1 MVRIQTTSNISEHLK
16 GHCAIF
22 TSVFVK
28 VKKGLIR
35 IHFCG
40 KYSFP
45 YFSNL
50 TQIINL
56 SSTHLSFCC
65 FSLDSFYTFS
75 IMEITQLF

>member
-1 MVRIQTTSNISEHLK
+1 MVRIQMTSNISEHLK

-22 TSVFVK
+22 TSVVVK

-40 KYSFP
+40 KHSFP

-65 FSLDSFYTFS
+65 FSLDTFS